1 MALIARTN
9 YTNGV
14 IPAVTADR
22 AGDVVSQE
30 VTITLSANPTA
41 NDTYAFLTLPANHVP
56 VDCILTSDDLDTNGT
71 PPITMSVGVLNAA
84 LTAIDTT
91 SSSGGAAWISASTI
105 GQSAGLARPT
115 TVAIS
120 RVTPTSADRIIGVAF
135 PAISATFASGK
146 ISLTLIYRQPL
157 QGQ

>member
-14 IPAVTADR
+14 IPAVTADG

-30 VTITLSANPTA
+30 VTVQLTANPGA
-41 NDTYAFLTLPANHVP
+41 GDTYAFLTLPANHVP
-56 VDCILTSDDLDTNGT
+56 VDCILTSDDIDTNGAPT
-71 PPITMSVGVLNAA
+71 VTMSVGVLNAA

-91 SSSGGAAWISASTI
+91 GSSGGAAWIVASNI
-105 GQSAGLARPT
+105 GQAGGLARPT

-135 PAISATFASGK
+135 PAASATFATGK
-146 ISLTLIYRQPL
+146 VSLTLTYRQPL